1 MPTLHQQSLYL
12 MTSQTPP
19 QWINEINLSLTPPK
33 SDQKEIDFYN
43 SLCKAPQKLPAHATE
58 ILMGSFLDPYESST
72 MQLCMSILEN
82 ATFDEY
88 YNAYIKILPELIAKQ
103 PDMTLSLLN
112 YPRAELSQNQIS
124 IIIHKIK
131 QQDPSGKLKGDLDH
145 CILEWNLKDY
155 EPWSSIYYHN

>member
-1 MPTLHQQSLYL
+1 
-12 MTSQTPP
+12 MTTQNLS
-19 QWINEINLSLTPPK
+19 QWISEISSSLTHPK
-33 SDQKEIDFYN
+33 SDQKATNFYN
-43 SLCKAPQKLPAHATE
+43 LLCKAPRELPAHATE

-72 MQLCMSILEN
+72 MQLCMSILGN
-82 ATFDEY
+82 AAFNDY

-131 QQDPSGKLKGDLDH
+131 QQDPSGKLKDDLDH